1 MTLPKNDAEATIPAT
16 TRINFTLNEDVTIE
30 ANRALNYASGF
41 LKDFVATVQEP
52 NTTQTVPLNDR
63 ATVEDINV
71 LNKFSAWIDDK
82 LHDELRENADNG
94 YFWTKI
100 LEQPKNK
107 EQLLKLVE
115 DVKHNQVV
123 RCCNLGDYLI
133 IPSFVAF
140 CTMILQDHTK
150 TSVQT
155 FKSFLN
161 KMLKQFN
168 SGPVNDHSNS
178 LTCLHPFP
186 NFLYLYWKEMMKK
199 FISNV
204 PQETN
209 RRIFR
214 THVDSFTGIRATD
227 TMTQV
232 LLDVFPERK
241 IDRSNS
247 IRVLQKYIE
256 DQVIEDVVDGK
267 NRQFKDDTT
276 LVKETAYAKADVQP
290 PVRVRR
296 TASLNGTENGNT
308 TPANRSRKLNGDA
321 VRLIKHRSFQD
332 GLNESRNRAP
342 LAFQD
347 DEEEDESP
355 PKQLRI
361 RYARSEEREH
371 STKENQMFWTNQLHN
386 LLDGIIEDTHLNEKE
401 RHDKLMKFKHHYP
414 HIFEKRYPNDSY
426 IPPQLS
432 LLDRFKNF
440 IGPS

>member
-1 MTLPKNDAEATIPAT
+1 MSHSLARQKPVVTVKRPGLDTPLRQNNFEAT
-16 TRINFTLNEDVTIE
+16 R
-30 ANRALNYASGF
+30 R
-41 LKDFVATVQEP
+41 
-52 NTTQTVPLNDR
+52 
-63 ATVEDINV
+63 
-71 LNKFSAWIDDK
+71 
-82 LHDELRENADNG
+82 
-94 YFWTKI
+94 
-100 LEQPKNK
+100 
-107 EQLLKLVE
+107 
-115 DVKHNQVV
+115 
-123 RCCNLGDYLI
+123 
-133 IPSFVAF
+133 
-140 CTMILQDHTK
+140 
-150 TSVQT
+150 
-155 FKSFLN
+155 
-161 KMLKQFN
+161 
-168 SGPVNDHSNS
+168 
-178 LTCLHPFP
+178 
-186 NFLYLYWKEMMKK
+186 WKEMMKK

-214 THVDSFTGIRATD
+214 THVDSFTGTRATD
-227 TMTQV
+227 TMSQV

-241 IDRSNS
+241 TDRSNS

-267 NRQFKDDTT
+267 NCHFKDDTT
-276 LVKETAYAKADVQP
+276 LYKVNEAAYAKADVQP

-296 TASLNGTENGNT
+296 TASLNGTDHGT
-308 TPANRSRKLNGDA
+308 STPSSRSRKLNGDA

-414 HIFEKRYPNDSY
+414 HIFEKRFPNDSY
-426 IPPQLS
+426 NPPQLS